1 MHTSCIHVQTQRFE
15 RHGRHGIKTRVENP
29 HPETLT
35 PLKDA
40 RPAVMR
46 VSAAGKDRLQVRALL
61 RAFAF
66 MPFVPN
72 VLRDLFWPLVR
83 KVKILRARCS
93 IAALVKVCCPGT
105 GRGAAL
111 SSSIGTREGF
121 PEPSSG
127 FFGLGLFSAFATR
140 FAGGAGG

>member
-1 MHTSCIHVQTQRFE
+1 MQTQRFE
-15 RHGRHGIKTRVENP
+15 RHGRQGIKTRVENP

-72 VLRDLFWPLVR
+72 VLRDLFLAVGPQGEDPACPLLYRSLGQSVLPR
-83 KVKILRARCS
+83 HRTWGS
-93 IAALVKVCCPGT
+93 LVV
-105 GRGAAL
+105 
-111 SSSIGTREGF
+111 
-121 PEPSSG
+121 
-127 FFGLGLFSAFATR
+127 
-140 FAGGAGG
+140 